1 MGQDGMRLVIFD
13 VDGTLIDSAAI
24 ILRAQVDTFARH
36 GLVHP
41 GRAAGL
47 GVIGLS
53 LGVALMQLAGF
64 DEPDEALTQTY
75 RDVFNTLRANAESM
89 PELAEP
95 LYPGAAKALTRLSGQ
110 QVTRLAIA
118 TGKSRRGAD
127 YLLDRHDWHRVFSS
141 IQTADDAPSKPH
153 PGMIARAMAETGIGP
168 ERTVMIGDST
178 FDMEMAVAAGVTAI
192 GVNWGFQPV
201 ARLLASGAHH
211 ILQNYADL
219 PDLIDQIAPAT

>member
-1 MGQDGMRLVIFD
+1 MRLVIFD
-13 VDGTLIDSAAI
+13 VDGTLVDSAAI

-36 GLVHP
+36 GLIHP

-53 LGVALMQLAGF
+53 LNIALMQLSGL
-64 DEPDEALTQTY
+64 DQPDEALTQTY
-75 RDVFNTLRANAESM
+75 RDVFNALRANAEST

-95 LYPGAAKALTRLSGQ
+95 LYPGAAEVLTRFGKQ
-110 QVTRLAIA
+110 QKTRLAIA

-127 YLLDRHDWHRVFSS
+127 YMLEMHGWGNLFSS

-153 PGMIARAMAETGIGP
+153 PGMIARAMAETGVGP
-168 ERTVMIGDST
+168 DRTVMIGDST

-192 GVNWGFQPV
+192 GVSWGFQPTE
-201 ARLLASGAHH
+201 RLRLSGAHH
-211 ILQNYADL
+211 IVHDYADL
-219 PDLIDQIAPAT
+219 PALVDRIAPAT

>member
-1 MGQDGMRLVIFD
+1 MRLVIFD
-13 VDGTLIDSAAI
+13 VDGTLVDSAAI
-24 ILRAQVDTFARH
+24 IMRAQVDTFARH

-53 LGVALMQLAGF
+53 LNIALMQLAGF

-75 RDVFNTLRANAESM
+75 RDVFNTLRTNVEST

-95 LYPGAAKALTRLSGQ
+95 LYPGAADVLASLGQ
-110 QVTRLAIA
+110 QQQTRLAIA

-127 YLLDRHDWHRVFSS
+127 YMLDMHGWHRVFSS

-153 PGMIARAMAETGIGP
+153 PGMIERAMAETGVGP
-168 ERTVMIGDST
+168 DRTVMIGDST
-178 FDMEMAVAAGVTAI
+178 FDMEMAVAAGTMAI
-192 GVNWGFQPV
+192 GVSWGFQPV
-201 ARLLASGAHH
+201 ERLLASGAHH
-211 ILQNYADL
+211 IVQGYADV
-219 PDLIDQIAPAT
+219 PDLIDRILPVT